1 MAVLVGLTV
10 GASGPAAHASGLA
23 AGTSLA
29 DQGVATDG
37 VAISAQ
43 SASMQAAATG
53 APVEVAAQTSETSR
67 TLANPDGTFVTEIS
81 AGPVRVR
88 RGGGWVPVDTTL
100 EVAADGSVRPRATT
114 TRLAFSGGG
123 EGTWLA
129 QIADGSRWFALGWS
143 GHLPA
148 PTLAGDTATY
158 VDVLPG
164 VDLQVTAS
172 TDSFSERLIVRDAH
186 AGANPALTSL
196 RFPVRVSDGLTVHRS
211 PSGGF
216 SVMTDAGNELFASPQ
231 PIMWDSSGDGVTA
244 ATTGPLTSA
253 ASTGPETSTL
263 VDGGDEGGDGAAIAA
278 EDSPGEGDQV
288 ATMALGVEGQSV
300 SVTPSAAML
309 TSAATTFPVTID
321 PGVYYTATRNGW
333 GMVNATY
340 PTTSYWKFT
349 GDEGM
354 GYNTTAG
361 TNKKRLFYM
370 FSTSAMNS
378 KHLLAATFKAY
389 ETFSYSCTASTVE
402 AWETSAVYSSSTWN
416 SQPVWRTKN
425 SSQSVAYG
433 RDGCSPGG
441 AWVSFNVLPAVSHS
455 KALGGSNT
463 TIGLKASSETSNY
476 GWKRFRY
483 DATLSVLYNT
493 PPATPTSLN
502 TTSPTTSCVTGASRP
517 VIAKVDPPTLNA
529 TINDSDG
536 SKGQTVRGDFQVTAA
551 DHTTVVWSASTAYKA
566 PGVTYSLNAPTL
578 ADGTY
583 AWRVQA
589 YDGTDASAWSGFC
602 EFTVDGTAPPA
613 PSVTTPASAP
623 PGSCLVLPDAPSNDE
638 ASCGVGDTGSFT
650 FVPGDATTT
659 TYRWSLNSPAA
670 TSAATSVSSP
680 DFTVTFTS
688 FGPNVVRVWAYD
700 AAGNVSAPDALQFP
714 VKGAASSGWWRLD
727 EPTGAL
733 SDISGVSSPEP
744 LTRVGGTISVPGVF
758 SPEETGQDPPFSD
771 PLDHA
776 IAFDGL
782 TGSANSAAGVLVM
795 GRSLTVAAWVKLDG
809 PVTSRRYLVSQDQGS
824 SSWSTGVFA
833 DPPVTC
839 AVDANG
845 VPVDPACVPFED
857 GRFGMAINDGSRAVA
872 MYSTAAVVPGQWTHL
887 IGVYNPGLVDAQMKL
902 YVDGQLAGD
911 PLGDATVPRQTS
923 STATGPVRVGSLLS
937 STVGFW
943 WPGIVDEVQTFSG
956 AYDDEQAARLYLQV
970 RP

>member
-1 MAVLVGLTV
+1 M
-10 GASGPAAHASGLA
+10 
-23 AGTSLA
+23 
-29 DQGVATDG
+29 DF
-37 VAISAQ
+37 SAQ
-43 SASMQAAATG
+43 SASAQAAATG
-53 APVEVAAQTSETSR
+53 APVEVTAQTTETSR
-67 TLANPDGTFVTEIS
+67 TLANPDGTFVTEFS

-88 RGGGWVPVDTTL
+88 RGAGWAPVDTTL
-100 EVAADGSVRPRATT
+100 EVAADGTVRPRATT
-114 TRLAFSGGG
+114 TRLTFSSGGV
-123 EGTWLA
+123 GTWLA
-129 QIADGSRWFALGWS
+129 QVADGTRSFALGWS
-143 GHLPA
+143 GRLPA
-148 PTLAGDTATY
+148 PSLAGDTATY
-158 VDVLPG
+158 ADVLPG
-164 VDLQVTAS
+164 VDVQVTAS
-172 TDSFSERLIVRDAH
+172 TDSFTERLIVRDA
-186 AGANPALTSL
+186 AAAANPALATL
-196 RFPVRVSDGLTVHRS
+196 TFPIKVSNGLTVKKS

-216 SVMTDAGNELFASPQ
+216 SVATAAGNELFASPQ
-231 PIMWDSSGDGVTA
+231 PIMWDSSADGVTA
-244 ATTGPLTSA
+244 ATTRPIASS
-253 ASTGPETSTL
+253 ASTGPTTSTL
-263 VDGGDEGGDGAAIAA
+263 EAAAGSQGDAGAASGA
-278 EDSPGEGDQV
+278 EDSPDEGDKV
-288 ATMALGVEGQSV
+288 SPMALSVDGQSV

-309 TSAATTFPVTID
+309 TSAATTYPVTID

-378 KHLLAATFKAY
+378 KHLLGATLKAY

-441 AWVSFNVLPAVSHS
+441 AWLSFNVLPAVSHS

-493 PPATPTSLN
+493 PPATPTSLK
-502 TTSPTTSCVTGASRP
+502 TTSPTTSCVTGTSRP
-517 VIAKVDPPTLNA
+517 VIAKADPPTLNA
-529 TINDSDG
+529 TISDSDG

-551 DHTTVVWSASTAYKA
+551 NHTTVVWSASTAYKS
-566 PGVTYSLNAPTL
+566 PGVTYSVNAPAL

-583 AWRVQA
+583 AWRAQA
-589 YDGTDASAWSGFC
+589 YDGVDKSQWSGWC

-613 PSVTTPASAP
+613 PSVTTPTTP
-623 PGSCLVLPDAPSNDE
+623 PAGSCLVLPDAQSNDD

-650 FVPGDATTT
+650 FVPGDSTTT
-659 TYRWSLNSPAA
+659 TYRWSLNSQTA
-670 TSAATSVSSP
+670 TSAATAVSSP
-680 DFTVTFTS
+680 GFTVTFNS
-688 FGPNVVRVWAYD
+688 FGPNVVRVWGYD

-727 EPTGAL
+727 ESTGAL
-733 SDISGVSSPEP
+733 SDTSGVSSPHP
-744 LTRVGGTISVPGVF
+744 LTRVGGTTSVPGVF
-758 SPEETGQDPPFSD
+758 SPEETGQDPPFSEPAD
-771 PLDHA
+771 RAL
-776 IAFDGL
+776 AFDGA
-782 TGSANSAAGVLVM
+782 TGSANSTSGVLVM
-795 GRSLTVAAWVKLDG
+795 GRSLTVSAWVKLDG

-824 SSWSTGVFA
+824 TSWSTGVFA

-845 VPVDPACVPFED
+845 VQVDPSCVPFED
-857 GRFGMAINDGSRAVA
+857 GRFGMAISDGSHAIA

-887 IGVYNPGLVDAQMKL
+887 IGVYNPGLVDAEMKL

-923 STATGPVRVGSLLS
+923 STATGPLRVGSLLS
-937 STVGFW
+937 STVRFW

-956 AYDDEQAARLYLQV
+956 AYDDAQANKLYMQV